1 MKIFITGGAGYI
13 GSHVSLQLLNAGHE
27 ITIYDDL
34 SLSSLKNID
43 KRAKFIKGSTLD
55 ISLLEKSLLDD
66 IDLVIHLAGYK
77 AARESMETPSKYS
90 NNNINGSINLLNA
103 MGKHSIKKL
112 IFSSTAA
119 VYGSPSYLPIDEN
132 HSLDPINFYGYTKL
146 AIEDFIKWYG
156 KLEKINYVIFRFFN
170 AAGYDTNGRV
180 KFVEQ
185 NPTNLLPII
194 METANKT
201 RKKMEV
207 YGNTYDTHDGTGVR
221 DYIHVS
227 DLALAHEKAIDYLSK
242 NNSDLITNLATGKGY
257 SVLEIINRFEDLI
270 SIKIN
275 YDIVNKREGD
285 LATMVALS
293 KIAYDKLDW
302 EPRFSDIDTILNSM
316 WNIYKEF

>member
-27 ITIYDDL
+27 VTIYDDL
-34 SLSSLKNID
+34 SLSSINKVD
-43 KRAKFIKGSTLD
+43 KRAKFIEGSTLD
-55 ISLLEKSLLDD
+55 ISLLEKSLSDN
-66 IDLVIHLAGYK
+66 INLVIHLAGYK
-77 AARESMETPSKYS
+77 AAGESMEIPSKYS

-103 MGKHSIKKL
+103 MGKHGINKL

-146 AIEDFIKWYG
+146 VIEDFIKWYG

-170 AAGYDTNGRV
+170 AAGYDINGRV
-180 KFVEQ
+180 KCIEQ

-194 METANKT
+194 METANRM
-201 RKKMEV
+201 RKKMKV

-257 SVLEIINRFEDLI
+257 SVHEIIDRFEDLI

-293 KIAYDKLDW
+293 KIAYDKLAW